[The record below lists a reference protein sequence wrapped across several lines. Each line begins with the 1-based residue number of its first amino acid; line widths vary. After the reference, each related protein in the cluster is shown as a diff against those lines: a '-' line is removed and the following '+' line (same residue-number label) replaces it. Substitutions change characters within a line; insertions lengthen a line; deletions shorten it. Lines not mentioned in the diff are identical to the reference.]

1 MDNLISGLL
10 MATPSG
16 LWESIIMGLEGWLG
30 TFSLSIIILTIIIKL
45 VMSPLDFFNKRTSK
59 KMSTMQAKIQPQ
71 IDAIQ
76 KKYAGDDKLKNQKL
90 GELYQREK
98 INPMGS
104 CLVMLLNLG
113 LTLAIFITLLNGM
126 NTMAS
131 YKIATQYEQLQIA
144 YVQEYAGE
152 GFDPYQDDK
161 SVYEACLPYIIQIKD
176 ASDEVKQVANS
187 NVEKKYNET
196 KESFLWIEN
205 IWIADNPFKNS
216 IPDYSEYANVARL
229 SKEERSDEERKAV
242 YDQIMS
248 PLKETS
254 GRTNGFFILVVICA
268 LVTFFNQ
275 WLITKKTN
283 QANQKGASKW
293 TMTIFMT
300 LFMALFTVLYTTMF
314 SLYMI
319 TSQVVS
325 LATTPAIDA
334 INNAIDKR
342 QEAKKIPTDRLK
354 RI

>member
-1 MDNLISGLL
+1 MDNLVRGLL

-16 LWESIIMGLEGWLG
+16 LWEKIIMGFDGWIG
-30 TFSLSIIILTIIIKL
+30 TFSISIIILTIIIKII
-45 VMSPLDFFNKRTSK
+45 MSPLDFFNKRTSK

-76 KKYAGDDKLKNQKL
+76 KKYANDDKLKNQKL

-126 NTMAS
+126 NAMAS

-152 GFDPYQDDK
+152 NLDLDQEGK
-161 SVYEACLPYIIQIKD
+161 SIYEICLPFINQIKNE
-176 ASDEVKQVANS
+176 SDEVKQVANQ
-187 NVEKKYNET
+187 NVVEKYKET

-205 IWIADNPFKNS
+205 IWMADNPFKNS
-216 IPDYSEYANVARL
+216 IPDYSEYASVARL
-229 SKEERSDEERKAV
+229 SNDDKNNEEYKAV

-248 PLKETS
+248 PLRESS
-254 GRTNGFFILVVICA
+254 GRTNGFFILAVICA
-268 LVTFFNQ
+268 LVTFLNQ
-275 WLITKKTN
+275 WLISKKT
-283 QANQKGASKW
+283 QKANPKGGSKW
-293 TMTIFMT
+293 GMTIFMT
-300 LFMALFTVLYTTMF
+300 LFMAFFTIMYTTMF

-319 TSQVVS
+319 TSQIVS

-334 INNAIDKR
+334 INDAIDKR
-342 QEAKKIPTDRLK
+342 QEQKKIPTDRLK